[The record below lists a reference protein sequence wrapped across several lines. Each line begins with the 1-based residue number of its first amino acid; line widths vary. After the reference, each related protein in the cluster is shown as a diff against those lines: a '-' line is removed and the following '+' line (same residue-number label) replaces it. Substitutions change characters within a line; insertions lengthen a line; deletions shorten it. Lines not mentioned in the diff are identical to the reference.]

1 MDQLDTFQNFIVSH
15 SGEVS
20 LQGLAVNIVISAVLC
35 AILGWFYIKYG
46 TTLASRRSLAK
57 IFVIIGVTTTL
68 VITVIK
74 ASLALSLGLVGAL
87 SIVRFR
93 AAIKEP
99 EELAFL
105 FLTIAIGL
113 GLGADQRAVTIIALI
128 LILASFLIYR
138 WYTSARQQ
146 EENFFLTVTADVDAD
161 ASSDVLQGVIEVL
174 EEECATAVLRRYEKR
189 KLDVEMSFLVEVQC
203 YKSLARLNER
213 LGALPGNPK
222 FAFVEDFRVL

>member
-20 LQGLAVNIVISAVLC
+20 LQGLAVNIVLSAVLC
-35 AILGWFYIKYG
+35 AILGWFYVRYG

-57 IFVIIGVTTTL
+57 IFVLIGVTTTL

-99 EELAFL
+99 EELGFL

-128 LILASFLIYR
+128 LILASFLVYR
-138 WYTSARQQ
+138 WYSSAQQ
-146 EENFFLTVTADVDAD
+146 REENFFLTLTADADAD
-161 ASSDVLQGVIEVL
+161 ASSALLQEVTKIL
-174 EEECATAVLRRYEKR
+174 GEECAAAVLRRYEKR
-189 KLDVEMSFLVEVQC
+189 KLDLEMAFLVEVPN
-203 YKSLARLNER
+203 YGSLARLNDR
-213 LGALPGNPK
+213 LGGLPGNPK

>member
-1 MDQLDTFQNFIVSH
+1 MQELNKFQNFIVSH
-15 SGEVS
+15 AGEVS
-20 LQGLAVNIVISAVLC
+20 IQGLAINIILSAVLC
-35 AILGWFYIKYG
+35 AILGWFYVRFG
-46 TTLASRRSLAK
+46 TTLASRQSLAK
-57 IFVIIGVTTTL
+57 IFVLVGVTTTL

-113 GLGADQRAVTIIALI
+113 GLGADQRGVTIIALI
-128 LILASFLIYR
+128 LILASFLVYR
-138 WYTSARQQ
+138 WYTSAQQ
-146 EENFFLTVTADVDAD
+146 KEENFFLTVTADIAEE
-161 ASSDVLQGVIEVL
+161 SESDILQQVIRVLQDECGV
-174 EEECATAVLRRYEKR
+174 AVLRRYEKR
-189 KLDVEMSFLVEVQC
+189 KEDVEMAFLVEVSQ
-203 YKSLARLNER
+203 YTSLGRLNER
-213 LGALPGNPK
+213 LGALPGNPR

>member
-1 MDQLDTFQNFIVSH
+1 MDQLDTFQNFIVTH

-20 LQGLAVNIVISAVLC
+20 IQGLAINIVLSAVLC
-35 AILGWFYIKYG
+35 AILGVFYIRFG

-57 IFVIIGVTTTL
+57 IFVLIGVTTTL

-99 EELAFL
+99 EELGFL

-128 LILASFLIYR
+128 LILASFLVYR
-138 WYTSARQQ
+138 WYTSAQQQ
-146 EENFFLTVTADVDAD
+146 EENFFLTLTADVDAE
-161 ASSDVLQGVIEVL
+161 ASSALMQEVMTIL
-174 EEECATAVLRRYEKR
+174 GEECAAAVLRRYEKR
-189 KLDVEMSFLVEVQC
+189 KLDLEMAFLVEVPS
-203 YKSLARLNER
+203 YGSLARLNDR
-213 LGALPGNPK
+213 LAGLPGNPK

>member
-1 MDQLDTFQNFIVSH
+1 MDQLDTFQNFIVTH
-15 SGEVS
+15 SGETS
-20 LQGLAVNIVISAVLC
+20 LQGLAVNIVISACLC
-35 AILGWFYIKYG
+35 AILGWFYVRFG

-57 IFVIIGVTTTL
+57 IFVLVGVTTTL

-113 GLGADQRAVTIIALI
+113 GLGADQRAVTIVALA
-128 LILASFLIYR
+128 LILASFLVYR
-138 WYTSARQQ
+138 WYTSAQHT
-146 EENFFLTVTADVDAD
+146 EENFFLTVTADTESVDD
-161 ASSDVLQGVIEVL
+161 SDVLQNVITL
-174 EEECATAVLRRYEKR
+174 LQEECGTAVLRRYEKR
-189 KLDVEMSFLVEVQC
+189 QHDVEMAFLVEVQR

-213 LGALPGNPK
+213 LGALPGNPR